1 MTVEQAGNRVRVVIN
16 GALLPVDARAV
27 ADELNRL
34 AGVIEAA
41 VPDVNAKV
49 IADDV
54 RAAVAQIP
62 EGDGRTPRGVV
73 LKAVADYLAQAG
85 YTKPAVKP

>member
-1 MTVEQAGNRVRVVIN
+1 MIEQAGNRVRVILN
-16 GALLPVDARAV
+16 GSLLPADARAA

-41 VPDVNAKV
+41 VPDVNAKA

-62 EGDGRTPRGVV
+62 DSDGRTPRGVV
-73 LKAVADYLAQAG
+73 LKAVSDYLAQAG
-85 YTKPAVKP
+85 YTKPAAKP

>member
-1 MTVEQAGNRVRVVIN
+1 MIEQAGNRVRVILN
-16 GALLPVDARAV
+16 GALLPADARAA

-34 AGVIEAA
+34 AGVIETA
-41 VPDVNAKV
+41 VPDANAKA

-54 RAAVAQIP
+54 RAAVAQLP
-62 EGDGRTPRGVV
+62 EADGRTLRGVV

-85 YTKPAVKP
+85 YTKPAAKP

>member
-1 MTVEQAGNRVRVVIN
+1 MIEQAGNRVRVILN
-16 GALLPVDARAV
+16 GSLLPADARAA

-34 AGVIEAA
+34 AGVIEAG
-41 VPDVNAKV
+41 VPDAAARA

-54 RAAVAQIP
+54 RAAVAQLP
-62 EGDGRTPRGVV
+62 EGDGRTPRAAV

-85 YTKPAVKP
+85 YTKPAAKP

>member
-1 MTVEQAGNRVRVVIN
+1 MTVEQAGNRVHIVLN
-16 GALLPVDARAV
+16 GALLPADARAV
-27 ADELNRL
+27 ADEINRL

-41 VPDVNAKV
+41 VPDANARV

-54 RAAVAQIP
+54 RAAVAQLP
-62 EGDGRTPRGVV
+62 ETDGRTPRAVV

-85 YTKPAVKP
+85 YTKPAIKP